1 MESLIVMS
9 LVLAILQIWI
19 IPMVLNMKNMDW
31 LLSNREESD
40 APPEMLARARRA
52 STNLQESLPAF
63 LALAL
68 LSMIIS
74 VDVTSAAC
82 WWLIFRVIHGA
93 TYIMGITYVRTL
105 AWFGSIGSL
114 IAMAYALI

>member
-40 APPEMLARARRA
+40 TPSEMLARARRA

-74 VDVTSAAC
+74 VDITSAAC
-82 WWLIFRVIHGA
+82 WWLIFRVTHGA

-114 IAMAYALI
+114 IAMACALI